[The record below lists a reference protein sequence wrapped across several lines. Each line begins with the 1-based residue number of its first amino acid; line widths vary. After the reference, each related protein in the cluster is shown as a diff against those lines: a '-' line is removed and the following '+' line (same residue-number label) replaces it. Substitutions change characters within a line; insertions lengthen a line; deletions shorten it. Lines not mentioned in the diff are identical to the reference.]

1 MLSVTTQVQLL
12 NPFCR
17 MHHRPEQHQHV
28 GDSNTSTNKIV
39 AERACSHLGGMVTS
53 QLFSQLQHH
62 HNRHHCHF
70 RCPRHRHQRP
80 VCLGPGCQKCP
91 GSVNASLLPL
101 CSTLTA
107 CWGGGGGRSTS
118 YTKAPS
124 FSSCQQ
130 GKENMLQCVRMR
142 CFLLV
147 TCSFAHNL
155 FVLVR
160 CS

>member
-12 NPFCR
+12 N
-17 MHHRPEQHQHV
+17 QHV

-53 QLFSQLQHH
+53 QLISQLQHH

-107 CWGGGGGRSTS
+107 CWGCLS